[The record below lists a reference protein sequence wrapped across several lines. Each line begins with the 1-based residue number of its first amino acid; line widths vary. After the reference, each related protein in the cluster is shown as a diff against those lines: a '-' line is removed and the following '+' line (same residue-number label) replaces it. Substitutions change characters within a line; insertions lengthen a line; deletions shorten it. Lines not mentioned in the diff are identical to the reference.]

1 MSDEVTMSAL
11 WWFDRHTGAS
21 LDRRR
26 LRHTSMVRQAE
37 SLSAVQFIRVSG
49 VGRLVLSRVNTAA
62 ERPSQDAVRNQLR
75 GTRTQ
80 EAHKG

>member
-1 MSDEVTMSAL
+1 
-11 WWFDRHTGAS
+11 
-21 LDRRR
+21 
-26 LRHTSMVRQAE
+26 VRQAE